1 MNNIW
6 RSYHGA
12 LIPWTP
18 PHLGVNI
25 LRDEIYAD
33 IIKSKSYFARWTTN
47 FDTKTQGFNN
57 IELIP
62 NKDILLEISK
72 TKSLYQTLVGFALES
87 DNERNNAI
95 SKLTTKNL
103 DLVVLNSLNDKD
115 AGFGIDTN
123 KITLIDSDRNI
134 EEFDSKSKY
143 DVAKDIFNKILKI
156 KK

>member
-1 MNNIW
+1 M
-6 RSYHGA
+6 
-12 LIPWTP
+12 
-18 PHLGVNI
+18 
-25 LRDEIYAD
+25 
-33 IIKSKSYFARWTTN
+33 
-47 FDTKTQGFNN
+47 
-57 IELIP
+57 
-62 NKDILLEISK
+62 EISK

>member
-1 MNNIW
+1 MERTYGNRGKGGGHNSDSDNNN
-6 RSYHGA
+6 S
-12 LIPWTP
+12 
-18 PHLGVNI
+18 
-25 LRDEIYAD
+25 
-33 IIKSKSYFARWTTN
+33 
-47 FDTKTQGFNN
+47 
-57 IELIP
+57 
-62 NKDILLEISK
+62 
-72 TKSLYQTLVGFALES
+72 ES

-115 AGFGIDTN
+115 AGFGIGTN